1 MTGADVSEVEISFDR
16 DRIDFAATSAIIKA
30 SYWGAQ
36 RSDEIHRCAFD
47 NSLCVSA
54 FIDGEQVGVARA
66 VTDHACFAYLCDVIV
81 WPERRGVGI
90 GKKLVGAL
98 LDHPDLAQVGSW
110 SLRTTDAH
118 SLYAGFGFEV
128 SNDGF
133 WMRRRR

>member
-1 MTGADVSEVEISFDR
+1 MTGADVKAVEISFDR
-16 DRIDFAATSAIIKA
+16 DRIDFAATSAILKA

-36 RSDEIHRCAFD
+36 RSDEIHHRAFD
-47 NSLCVSA
+47 NSICVSA
-54 FIDGEQVGVARA
+54 FMDGEQVGFARA
-66 VTDHACFAYLCDVIV
+66 VTDRACFAYLCDVIV
-81 WPERRGVGI
+81 WPERRGAGI

-118 SLYAGFGFEV
+118 AFYAGFGFEL